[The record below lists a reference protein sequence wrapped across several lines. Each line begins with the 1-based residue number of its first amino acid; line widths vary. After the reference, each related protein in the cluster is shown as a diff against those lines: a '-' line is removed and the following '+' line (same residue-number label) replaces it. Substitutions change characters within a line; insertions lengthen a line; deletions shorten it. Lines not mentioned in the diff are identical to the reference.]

1 MEQIFVS
8 RASAIERLLERRRD
22 LMSEVEYNP
31 SLAHAIVDV
40 ERLLLDVRAGRLNV
54 FQFTDSIGQI
64 SRIYIL

>member
-1 MEQIFVS
+1 
-8 RASAIERLLERRRD
+8 
-22 LMSEVEYNP
+22 MSEVEYNP

-54 FQFTDSIGQI
+54 FQFTDTMGQI

>member
-54 FQFTDSIGQI
+54 FQFTDGMGQI
-64 SRIYIL
+64 CRIFIL

>member
-8 RASAIERLLERRRD
+8 RASAIERLLERRQD
-22 LMSEVEYNP
+22 LKSEVEYNP
-31 SLAHAIVDV
+31 SLAVALVDI

-54 FQFTDSIGQI
+54 FQFADSMGQL

>member
-8 RASAIERLLERRRD
+8 RASAIERLLERRQD

-54 FQFTDSIGQI
+54 FQFTDTMGQI